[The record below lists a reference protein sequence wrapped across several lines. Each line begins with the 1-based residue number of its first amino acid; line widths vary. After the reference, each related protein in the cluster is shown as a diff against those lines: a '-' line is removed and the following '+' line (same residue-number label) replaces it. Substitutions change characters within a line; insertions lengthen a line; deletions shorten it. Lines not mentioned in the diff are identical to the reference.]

1 MVSYESINHGND
13 TMLPQFVFL
22 YQSVPCSF
30 PKKLVGD
37 GTINIILYF
46 TNFVN
51 CENTRLQII
60 VSLEL

>member
-1 MVSYESINHGND
+1 
-13 TMLPQFVFL
+13 MLAQFVFL

-46 TNFVN
+46 ANFVN

-60 VSLEL
+60 VSLEF